1 MYVNICI
8 CNFTYVNETICIQ
21 IHIYI
26 CLYMCF
32 RLYIY
37 GHIIS
42 YSSSYVYVY
51 IFVDTYSRNQSFP
64 VASMG
69 SRLFQRCQRQWHR
82 KGIIEAIA
90 GSPSSVP
97 TMSVGR
103 ALGFF
108 SYYWIWPV
116 IEVVYSGCCYTGIM
130 IYLYMYTY
138 NYSFFCYITGIM
150 LRILIIIGYGQP

>member
-1 MYVNICI
+1 M
-8 CNFTYVNETICIQ
+8 
-21 IHIYI
+21 
-26 CLYMCF
+26 
-32 RLYIY
+32 YIY

-82 KGIIEAIA
+82 KDIFEAIA
-90 GSPSSVP
+90 GAPSSVP

-108 SYYWIWPV
+108 HITGFELV

-130 IYLYMYTY
+130 IYI
-138 NYSFFCYITGIM
+138 YIYICICTLCIHRITVFLLHYRDYASNTNTNNM
-150 LRILIIIGYGQP
+150 LIYVV